1 VELTIEQKQA
11 LALAAARKRQA
22 ESAGA
27 AAGGPPQGAQPG
39 SREYADWAL
48 AQARAGKDV
57 PQVSKVI
64 ESDAGSMTTPTD
76 KVLAAYTSAVD
87 SVPIIGRPLMTGL
100 NMAKGAL
107 YDTPPDQ
114 IAAENQARQE
124 ANPVES
130 VGGAIAGNVLPLI
143 PLAATK
149 FGQVAFGMTGG
160 LPQRVLMGGA
170 TGGAI
175 AAADQAIRSGGD
187 VNKTLDAGMWGAGF
201 GAAGGAIAPVVEDA
215 LFAAGRAL
223 GVIKPGQGVDSL
235 SRPAREALIRTM
247 QGNGALGPDGIAAIR
262 AAGPRGM
269 LVDASPAAADM
280 LDTAFQRSGPGSVA
294 AKNAVEARYTGA
306 AQDTT
311 QALDQALG
319 APMNPVAASEKIRM
333 GTATAR
339 GNAYDAA
346 YAQPIDYSAP
356 EGMAIE
362 ALMKR
367 VPQEAINAAN
377 KLMQLEG
384 MQSAQIM
391 AKIAP
396 DGSIQFLRMPDVRQL
411 DYITRGL
418 NEVASSSAGTGALGG
433 KTDVGR
439 AYGNLAQ
446 AIRGQMKKAVPEY
459 AKALQTA
466 AHPIQLREAM
476 QFGVDLLK
484 PGALKVDIAGEIKA
498 MTKPQLDMARQGART
513 YIDDVM
519 AKLKA
524 AMSDPSQDVREAQ
537 KALQMLLSRDAR
549 QKLGL
554 LLGPGKANQLY
565 AQLRTAAKSF
575 NLKASTTTNSRTY
588 GRLAVDQAIQQT
600 IDGNAITALM
610 RGEPLQAGKRTIQA
624 VTGMDNAGV
633 TNMKDKVFSEI
644 ANTLTMQGPQAED
657 MLTQLAR
664 RLGYPKPNAPL
675 LAGFAQAA
683 SDSAPP
689 VFDRP

>member
-1 VELTIEQKQA
+1 MELTIEQQQA
-11 LALAAARKRQA
+11 LALAQARRKRA
-22 ESAGA
+22 E
-27 AAGGPPQGAQPG
+27 AGGSAPASGNTPIGFDPMSVDQAAMDAKP
-39 SREYADWAL
+39 EYKPSSVPLLDPINAFGTAL
-48 AQARAGKDV
+48 V
-57 PQVSKVI
+57 ENI
-64 ESDAGSMTTPTD
+64 
-76 KVLAAYTSAVD
+76 
-87 SVPIIGRPLMTGL
+87 PIIGKPLSDFGNQVDAAFASAVEGRPVTAEERA
-100 NMAKGAL
+100 NITQAEQ
-107 YDTPPDQ
+107 DQ
-114 IAAENQARQE
+114 FPAA
-124 ANPVES
+124 S
-130 VGGAIAGNVLPLI
+130 VPGAIAGNVLPLA

-149 FGQVAFGMTGG
+149 VGQVAFGMTGG
-160 LPQRVLMGGA
+160 LPQRVAMGGLS
-170 TGGAI
+170 GGALGFT
-175 AAADQAIRSGGD
+175 DQMVRSGGD
-187 VNKTLDAGMWGAGF
+187 LEKSMDSGLWGAGF
-201 GAAGGAIAPVVEDA
+201 GAAGGAAAPVVEDA

-223 GVIKPGQGVDSL
+223 GIIKPGQSVDSL

-294 AKNAVEARYTGA
+294 AQNAVEARYTGA

-319 APMNPVAASEKIRM
+319 TPMNPVAASEKIRL
-333 GTATAR
+333 GTKTAR
-339 GNAYDAA
+339 GDAYDAA
-346 YAQPIDYSAP
+346 YAQPIDYSSP

-362 ALMKR
+362 ALMRR
-367 VPQEAINAAN
+367 VPKDAIDAAN
-377 KLMQLEG
+377 RLMTVTGAE
-384 MQSAQIM
+384 SAQIL
-391 AKIAP
+391 AKVAP
-396 DGSIQFLRMPDVRQL
+396 DGSVQFLRMPDVRQL

-418 NEVASSSAGTGALGG
+418 NDVAKAGEGMGALGG
-433 KTDVGR
+433 YTDLSN
-439 AYGNLAQ
+439 AYKNLSQ
-446 AIRGQMKKAVPEY
+446 AIRGQLKKAVPEY
-459 AKALQTA
+459 ANALQTA
-466 AHPIQLREAM
+466 AHPIQLKEAM

-484 PGALKVDIAGEIKA
+484 PGALKVDIAAEIKA

-519 AKLKA
+519 ASLKA

-575 NLKASTTTNSRTY
+575 NLKASTATNSRTY
-588 GRLAVDQAIQQT
+588 GRQAVDQAIQQA
-600 IDGNAITALM
+600 IDGNALTALM

-633 TNMKDKVFSEI
+633 TNMKDRVFSEI
-644 ANTLTMQGPQAED
+644 ANTLTLQGPQAED

-683 SDSAPP
+683 SDAAPP

>member
-1 VELTIEQKQA
+1 VELTIDQQKA

-22 ESAGA
+22 E
-27 AAGGPPQGAQPG
+27 AGGSAPTSGNTSIGFDPMSVDQSAMDAKP
-39 SREYADWAL
+39 EYKPSSVPFLDPINAFGTAL
-48 AQARAGKDV
+48 AENIPVIGKPLSDFGNQVDAAFASMVEGKPVSTEERANITQAEQDQFPAAS
-57 PQVSKVI
+57 VS
-64 ESDAGSMTTPTD
+64 
-76 KVLAAYTSAVD
+76 
-87 SVPIIGRPLMTGL
+87 
-100 NMAKGAL
+100 
-107 YDTPPDQ
+107 
-114 IAAENQARQE
+114 
-124 ANPVES
+124 
-130 VGGAIAGNVLPLI
+130 GAIAGNVLPLA

-149 FGQVAFGMTGG
+149 VGQVAFGMTGG
-160 LPQRVLMGGA
+160 LPQRVAMGGLS
-170 TGGAI
+170 GGAI
-175 AAADQAIRSGGD
+175 AGADQAVRGGD
-187 VNKTLDAGMWGAGF
+187 MNQIKDSLMWGGAF
-201 GAAGGAIAPVVEDA
+201 GAAGGAAAPVVEDA

-223 GVIKPGQGVDSL
+223 GIIKPGQSVDSL

-247 QGNGALGPDGIAAIR
+247 QGNGALGPDGIAAIQ

-306 AQDTT
+306 SQDTT

-319 APMNPVAASEKIRM
+319 TPMNPVAASEKIRI
-333 GTATAR
+333 GTKTAR
-339 GNAYDAA
+339 GDAYDAA

-362 ALMKR
+362 SLLNR
-367 VPQEAINAAN
+367 VPQDAITAAN

-384 MQSAQIM
+384 AQSAQIM

-396 DGSIQFLRMPDVRQL
+396 DGSVQFLRMPDVRQL

-418 NEVASSSAGTGALGG
+418 NQVAKSGEGMGALGG
-433 KTDVGR
+433 QTDVGR

-446 AIRGQMKKAVPEY
+446 AIRGQMKKAAPEY
-459 AKALQTA
+459 ATALQTA

-537 KALQMLLSRDAR
+537 QALQMLLSRDAR

-575 NLKASTTTNSRTY
+575 NLKASTATNSRTY
-588 GRLAVDQAIQQT
+588 GRQAVDQAIQQT
-600 IDGNAITALM
+600 IDGNAFTALM

-644 ANTLTMQGPQAED
+644 ANTLTLQGPKAED

-675 LAGFAQAA
+675 LAGFAQAS
-683 SDSAPP
+683 SDAAPP

>member
-1 VELTIEQKQA
+1 VELTIDQQKA

-22 ESAGA
+22 EAGGATDAPPAGA
-27 AAGGPPQGAQPG
+27 KPG
-39 SREYADWAL
+39 SKEYADWAL
-48 AQARAGKDV
+48 GRARAGQEL

-64 ESDAGSMTTPTD
+64 ESDAGSMTTPAD
-76 KVLAAYTSAVD
+76 KVMAGYTSFVD
-87 SVPIIGRPLMTGL
+87 NVPIIGRPAMTGL

-107 YDTPPDQ
+107 YGTPPEQ
-114 IAAENQARQE
+114 IAAENQARQD

-130 VGGAIAGNVLPLI
+130 VGGAIAGTVLPLL

-149 FGQVAFGMTGG
+149 VGQVAFGMTGG
-160 LPQRVLMGGA
+160 LPQRVAMGGLS
-170 TGGAI
+170 GGAI
-175 AAADQAIRSGGD
+175 GFADQMIRSGGD
-187 VNKTLDAGMWGAGF
+187 LEKSMDSGLWGAGF
-201 GAAGGAIAPVVEDA
+201 GAAGGAAAPVVEDA

-223 GVIKPGQGVDSL
+223 GIIKPGQNVDSL

-247 QGNGALGPDGIAAIR
+247 QGNGALGPDGIAAIQ

-294 AKNAVEARYTGA
+294 ARNAVEARYTGA
-306 AQDTT
+306 SQDTT

-319 APMNPVAASEKIRM
+319 TPMNPVAASEKIRL
-333 GTATAR
+333 GTKTAR
-339 GNAYDAA
+339 GDAYDAA

-362 ALMKR
+362 SLLNR
-367 VPQEAINAAN
+367 VPQDAITAAN

-384 MQSAQIM
+384 AQSAQIM

-396 DGSIQFLRMPDVRQL
+396 DGSVQFLRMPDVRQL

-418 NEVASSSAGTGALGG
+418 NQVAKSGEGMGALGG
-433 KTDVGR
+433 QTDVGR

-446 AIRGQMKKAVPEY
+446 AIRGQMKKAAPEY
-459 AKALQTA
+459 ATALQTA

-498 MTKPQLDMARQGART
+498 MTKPQLDMARQGARS

-537 KALQMLLSRDAR
+537 QALQMLLSRDAR

-575 NLKASTTTNSRTY
+575 NLKASTATNSRTY
-588 GRLAVDQAIQQT
+588 GRQAVDQAIQQT
-600 IDGNAITALM
+600 IDGNAFTALM

-644 ANTLTMQGPQAED
+644 ANTLTLQGPQAED

-675 LAGFAQAA
+675 LAGFAQAS
-683 SDSAPP
+683 SDAAPP